1 MASILIVDDRES
13 NRKLLTTLLGYQNHS
28 TVEASDGAEGLE
40 RARALKPDLIIT
52 DILMPTMDG
61 YEFIRRLRED
71 AAIATTPVI
80 FYSAHYL
87 MQEARALATKCAVEY
102 VISKPAER
110 EELLRTVDA
119 ALGQAL
125 PSRLRALRNEFDDF
139 DQQHIR
145 VLTDKL
151 SQKVDEV
158 ENLNARLAA
167 LIEIGRELNVTHDIS
182 QLLKR
187 YCRAAREVIGAV
199 CAAVCITNEAGGNPR
214 HYYSSGMQGAS
225 FESGKPIW
233 GVNSEIAEIM
243 TKGVCR
249 GGQSWAGDPAA
260 LGYPLAGP
268 AVESYLVI
276 PVVTQYKTYGWI
288 GLANK
293 IGYSEFRPN
302 DEVLLATLA
311 AQLAVSY
318 ENCELFDELKR
329 RATDLEREV
338 AEHRQSA
345 EKYRMVV
352 EQASDGIAIA
362 DEHGDCVEVNS
373 KMLGMLGYTREE
385 FLDLNLTDLIPKT
398 DQLEDPVSLRQLLS
412 GKLVRKECELIRS
425 GGSFIEVEISMSRL
439 EDGRVQAIV
448 RDVADRKRLE
458 AELHQSQKLEA
469 VGRLAGGVAHDF
481 NNLLTVIL
489 GHSDLAL
496 SRTDLSEKNRGDFE
510 NIRGAGARAAL
521 LTKQLLAFSR
531 KQMLQPRVLDVSAAV
546 ANLTKMLGRIISANI
561 EVVTRY
567 DVELCTAK
575 VDPGQLDQ
583 VILNLALNARD
594 AMPQGGRLSFETAN
608 RSVDGKHN
616 GHIAEVP
623 PGEYVILT
631 VTDTGLGMS
640 GETRS
645 HLFEPFFT
653 TKTPGKGTGL
663 GLSTV
668 YGIVRQSGGDI
679 RVHSEPGKGTTMR
692 IYLPRVVER
701 SEPILSPED
710 GDGLSVGY
718 ETILLVED
726 EDTVRSLMATILGE
740 RGYSVIEACDGQ
752 HAIEIANRH
761 SGEIHLLLSDIMMP
775 RMSGPDLAREILRS
789 RPSTKVLFCSGYN
802 GDGVL
807 HGVLGPSTP
816 LLRKPFTACSLAL
829 KVRDALDAGA
839 ANRASIRPELATNG
853 LSFAADARA
862 R

>member
-1 MASILIVDDRES
+1 M
-13 NRKLLTTLLGYQNHS
+13 
-28 TVEASDGAEGLE
+28 
-40 RARALKPDLIIT
+40 
-52 DILMPTMDG
+52 
-61 YEFIRRLRED
+61 
-71 AAIATTPVI
+71 
-80 FYSAHYL
+80 
-87 MQEARALATKCAVEY
+87 
-102 VISKPAER
+102 
-110 EELLRTVDA
+110 
-119 ALGQAL
+119 
-125 PSRLRALRNEFDDF
+125 
-139 DQQHIR
+139 
-145 VLTDKL
+145 LTDKL
-151 SQKVDEV
+151 SQKVEEV

-199 CAAVCITNEAGGNPR
+199 CAAVCITDESGRNTR
-214 HYYSSGMQGAS
+214 HYYSSGTQGAS
-225 FESGKPIW
+225 FESGRLTCA
-233 GVNSEIAEIM
+233 VTSEIADIM
-243 TKGVCR
+243 AKRVCR
-249 GGQSWAGDPAA
+249 GGRNWAGDPAA
-260 LGYPLAGP
+260 LGCPPGGP
-268 AVESYLVI
+268 AVDSYLVI
-276 PVVTQYKTYGWI
+276 PIVTQYKTYGW
-288 GLANK
+288 LSLVNK
-293 IGYSEFRPN
+293 LGYPEFRPD
-302 DEVLLATLA
+302 DESLLATLA

-385 FLDLNLTDLIPKT
+385 FLDLNLKDLIPKT

-425 GGSFIEVEISMSRL
+425 GGSLIEVEINMSRL

-496 SRTDLSEKNRGDFE
+496 SRTDLSEKNRGNIED
-510 NIRGAGARAAL
+510 IRGAGTRAAL

-546 ANLTKMLGRIISANI
+546 ANLTKMLGRVISSNI

-567 DVELCTAK
+567 DVEFCTAK

-616 GHIAEVP
+616 RQIAEVP
-623 PGEYVILT
+623 PGEYVTLT
-631 VTDTGLGMS
+631 VTDTGSGMS
-640 GETRS
+640 AETRS

-701 SEPILSPED
+701 SEPILPPED
-710 GDGLSVGY
+710 GETLPVGN
-718 ETILLVED
+718 ETILLAED
-726 EDTVRSLMATILGE
+726 EDTVRSLMVTILGE
-740 RGYSVIEACDGQ
+740 QGYTVIEACDGQ

-789 RPSTKVLFCSGYN
+789 RPGTKVLLCSGYN

-807 HGVLGPSTP
+807 HGVLGASTP
-816 LLRKPFTACSLAL
+816 FLQKPFTARSLAL
-829 KVRDALDAGA
+829 KVREALDAGA
-839 ANRASIRPELATNG
+839 ASRTSIRPDFATNG
-853 LSFAADARA
+853 LSFCGRCSCPVNCGRELSRTAPSGSASRPIAMPAKTGSRLT
-862 R
+862 